1 MKKLYI
7 AIFVILLIIVLSC
20 SLDRTNP
27 LDPEVNPSIYSP
39 PRVDS
44 LWVYFNNFK
53 LTWVK
58 PYYQAQDTT
67 IYADGYF
74 IWGAR
79 SWNTKFDLIGN
90 NVGADNT
97 IIDVEEFYVER
108 NYLVFRVSSYLV
120 YPPNDTL
127 EGYNSKAVTFQN

>member
-27 LDPEVNPSIYSP
+27 LDPEVNSNIYTP

-53 LTWVK
+53 LTWIK
-58 PYYQAQDTT
+58 PYYHDQDTT

-74 IWGAR
+74 VWGAR
-79 SWNTKFDLIGN
+79 SWNTKFDLIDN

-127 EGYNSKAVTFQN
+127 VGYSSKAVTFQN